1 MTPSRRQLLTGT
13 GLTLAAASLGACG
26 TIMYPERKG
35 QIDGK
40 IDPTVA
46 ILNCVGLLLFLV
58 PGVIAFAVDF
68 SNGTIYLPGTQ
79 TRGRRAGTTDVRE
92 VAFAGDLTAAR
103 LDTVWTETY
112 GHDAPF
118 RLSDL
123 ERREISDAASLK
135 TTLVHHAGNQVF
147 AA

>member
-1 MTPSRRQLLTGT
+1 MTPSRRQILAGT

-35 QIDGK
+35 QIDGR

-46 ILNCVGLLLFLV
+46 ILNGIGLLLFLV

-92 VAFAGDLTAAR
+92 VTFSGELTAAR
-103 LDTVWTETY
+103 LDAAWTETY

-123 ERREISDAASLK
+123 ERREISDRSAL
-135 TTLVHHAGNQVF
+135 TTALAHHAGNQVF
-147 AA
+147 AG